1 LRKRSS
7 IPVFGIGAAPLAHAI
22 VLGLFLS
29 SVACKKQNPATTSP
43 AGTYQVVLKSYDKE
57 RKITVVKAVRDNT
70 GIGLSEAK
78 ALVENAPVTLRKG
91 LTEAEARELAKT
103 LEASGLTVTVTKE

>member
-7 IPVFGIGAAPLAHAI
+7 IPVFGIGAAALARA
-22 VLGLFLS
+22 VLLVLFLS
-29 SVACKKQNPATTSP
+29 SVACKKQNAAATGP
-43 AGTYQVVLKSYDKE
+43 AGTYQVVLKSYDKD

-70 GIGLSEAK
+70 GFGLSEAK
-78 ALVENAPVTLRKG
+78 ALVENAPVTLKKG

-103 LEASGLTVTVTKE
+103 LEASGLTVTVNKE